1 MMIIMGAALVT
12 IVYLENAVLFL
23 QIKHI
28 HMNVYSMY
36 ELLCVVAAI
45 CINM

>member
-1 MMIIMGAALVT
+1 LVT

-28 HMNVYSMY
+28 YMNVYSQY
-36 ELLCVVAAI
+36 ELLCVMAAI
-45 CINM
+45 CMNR